1 MKTMISCA
9 RLVALACMLALP
21 AGSTLA
27 QSSTQAADYI
37 VAVVNSE
44 PITFQELNIE
54 VRRVSQQ
61 LTQQGR
67 PAPEAAELRRLV
79 LDRMI
84 NDRAQ
89 LQLAR
94 EQGIRVDSVAIDRAE
109 QSIASQNGLDVPA
122 LRQKLA
128 GEGMSETSFR
138 NNLRDQITL
147 SRLHEREVDATIR
160 ISDAE
165 VDRAIQE
172 QQAANPDPFAQ
183 EINLAQILLVLPER
197 ASGEEAAALF
207 AKAQRLVQRARN
219 GEDFSALVQEF
230 SAADRKNGGQIGLRR
245 GDRLPPSFVTAT
257 QGLQPGQVAD
267 VVRTGAG
274 FHVLKLIERKAPD
287 RLVMTMVQ
295 TRARHILLRTTPQ
308 LTQAQAIAQLRGVRE
323 QIVNRKADFAAMAR
337 KLSQDSSAEQ
347 GGDLGWASPGMFV
360 PEFEEA
366 MGRLQE
372 EGAVSPPVVSRF
384 GVHLI
389 QLEDRRR
396 VELSPQQV
404 REAVRSQLR
413 QSRYEDAFSAWAR
426 DVRARAFVE
435 MREAPL

>member
-295 TRARHILLRTTPQ
+295 TRARHILLRTT
-308 LTQAQAIAQLRGVRE
+308 
-323 QIVNRKADFAAMAR
+323 
-337 KLSQDSSAEQ
+337 
-347 GGDLGWASPGMFV
+347 
-360 PEFEEA
+360 
-366 MGRLQE
+366 
-372 EGAVSPPVVSRF
+372 
-384 GVHLI
+384 
-389 QLEDRRR
+389 
-396 VELSPQQV
+396 
-404 REAVRSQLR
+404 
-413 QSRYEDAFSAWAR
+413 
-426 DVRARAFVE
+426 
-435 MREAPL
+435 